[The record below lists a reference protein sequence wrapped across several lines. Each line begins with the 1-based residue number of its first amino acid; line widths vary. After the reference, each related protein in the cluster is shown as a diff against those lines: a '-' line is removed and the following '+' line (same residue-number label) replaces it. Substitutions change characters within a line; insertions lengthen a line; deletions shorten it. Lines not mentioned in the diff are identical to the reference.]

1 MILNMAQND
10 SKNGPKTDE
19 RLLTFSEEYLRA
31 QLMRSASD
39 EALGVKSDDLED
51 DVDSIRSPF
60 YKPRTPLRYPLSP
73 QSPPSDESSYQGS
86 IGPGSAPSDRS
97 YNGGR
102 GARGGGGNGVGS
114 IGSGSGGNRYP
125 SAMSGDSRDSRS
137 QEDMEEALQRA
148 GFYMPEYKHWW
159 IRRRLG
165 STQTRS
171 PLQLKR
177 RLNRFSLKRIDYDYL
192 TKCSH
197 LKQCCCCG
205 GCDSRN

>member
-1 MILNMAQND
+1 MLFLCYAAPPCIDTL
-10 SKNGPKTDE
+10 PE
-19 RLLTFSEEYLRA
+19 IFLTVRNLDVLCSEEYLRA

-102 GARGGGGNGVGS
+102 GDRGGGGNGMGS

-148 GFYMPEYKHWW
+148 GFYLPEYKH
-159 IRRRLG
+159 
-165 STQTRS
+165 
-171 PLQLKR
+171 
-177 RLNRFSLKRIDYDYL
+177 
-192 TKCSH
+192 
-197 LKQCCCCG
+197 
-205 GCDSRN
+205 